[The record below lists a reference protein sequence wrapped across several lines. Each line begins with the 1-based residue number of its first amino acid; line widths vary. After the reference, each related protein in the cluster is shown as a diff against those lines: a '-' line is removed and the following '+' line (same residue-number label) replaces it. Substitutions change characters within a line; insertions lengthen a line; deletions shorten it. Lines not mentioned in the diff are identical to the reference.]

1 MWEKIEAILKEKQMT
16 EAELLE
22 QLSSAGKLFLKR
34 TKSGNSP
41 NPPYVRVC
49 EITRILGV
57 KTDDIIPD
65 DY

>member
-1 MWEKIEAILKEKQMT
+1 MWEKIEAIMKEKEIT

-22 QLSSAGKLFLKR
+22 KLSSAGKLFLKR

-49 EITRILGV
+49 EITKILGV
-57 KTDDIIPD
+57 TTDDIRPD